1 MIDYTTVSQSML
13 IIQQK
18 QVTRKMCSNIS
29 DNELLNEAIYQC
41 CQAISE
47 GYEFCQLEQM
57 HGMLLGR
64 KIHEPDESKKEV
76 IEDCREIVRKHSING
91 YAYSFHSV

>member
-1 MIDYTTVSQSML
+1 MIDYSTVSQSML
-13 IIQQK
+13 IVQQK

-47 GYEFCQLEQM
+47 GYEFCQLNKI

-64 KIHEPDESKKEV
+64 KLHEPDKDKQEV
-76 IEDCREIVRKHSING
+76 IEDCREIVRRHSING
-91 YAYSFHSV
+91 CEYSFHSV